1 MRIAGP
7 HTVYVALDTTM
18 WWNPSCV
25 LRISLIYRGR
35 AVPLVWEVLEHGSSS
50 VAYGAYA
57 DLLEAVP
64 PL

>member
-1 MRIAGP
+1 LAEWGP
-7 HTVYVALDTTM
+7 HTVYVALDTTL
-18 WWNPSCV
+18 WWNQYCV

-35 AVPLVWEVLEHGSSS
+35 AVPLVWEVLEHGSSR
-50 VAYGAYA
+50 VAYAAYA